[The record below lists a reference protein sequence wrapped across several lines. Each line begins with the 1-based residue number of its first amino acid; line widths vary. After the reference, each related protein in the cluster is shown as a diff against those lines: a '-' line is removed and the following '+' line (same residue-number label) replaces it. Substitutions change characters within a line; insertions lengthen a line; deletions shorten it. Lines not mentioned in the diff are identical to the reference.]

1 MPEEISRWKALE
13 LAEEFDGNDPFPD
26 IPCALLS
33 KDHIIKYAN
42 KTGMI
47 APLYFRG
54 RDKGRMKKALYEG
67 RIGGDYAYKYD
78 DNDALKEIP
87 VKDGLVVEANSIVFV
102 ECDIDFNLPNFIAVR
117 FNLHIRH
124 VHRGLLL
131 GTGPL
136 VDPGYKGRLCIPIHN
151 LTDKDYLIPV
161 DKGLIW
167 MEFTKTSGKVDEGM
181 PPRGLSTREFIL
193 RAAGQYGTSHV
204 PIRSSMRGVIRRSE
218 RSARESARE
227 LRILRRITNGGGLA
241 VALALVAIGYAAYD
255 NIQSAYNSVGP
266 QASEAHTQS
275 ALNEKDIGLN
285 EEDIQILQLKVEE
298 MKEEIQDLRNRI
310 VDAQNQNDAP

>member
-1 MPEEISRWKALE
+1 MLEISRWKALE
-13 LAEEFDGNDPFPD
+13 LATEFDGNDPFPD
-26 IPCALLS
+26 IECALLS

-54 RDKGRMKKALYEG
+54 ENKRRMKKALYEG

-78 DNDALKEIP
+78 DNDAPKEIP

-117 FNLHIRH
+117 FNLQIRH

-167 MEFTKTSGKVDEGM
+167 MEFTKTSGKADEGM

-193 RAAGQYGTSHV
+193 QAAGQYGTSHV

-218 RSARESARE
+218 RSARE

-241 VALALVAIGYAAYD
+241 VAIALVAIGYAAYD